1 MYNKFILGI
10 HFKMNFLK
18 NKYTSF
24 LNEREIIMGRL
35 SGKVAIITGA
45 ALGMG
50 AAEAKLFA
58 EEGAK
63 VVATD
68 IKDDVLQEVINEIKA
83 SGGEAIGLKHNVVSE
98 EEWKNVI
105 QTAVDMYGKVDI
117 LVNNAGI
124 ASPKTMTQME
134 MAEWN
139 KVMDINLN
147 GCVLGMKYVIPE
159 MQKAGGG
166 SLINISSIGGIVG
179 MAGSSPY
186 TAAKGALR
194 SLSKSAAVEYGKD
207 KIRVNSVH
215 PGIIETP
222 MTADSFKDALPFY
235 KTFTQLPYFGQPED
249 VAYGVLFLASDESR
263 FMTGAELVIDG
274 GWTAL

>member
-1 MYNKFILGI
+1 MYNECILGI
-10 HFKMNFLK
+10 HFKVNCLK
-18 NKYTSF
+18 NKYTDF
-24 LNEREIIMGRL
+24 PYEREIIMGRL

-58 EEGAK
+58 KEGAK

-68 IKDDVLQEVINEIKA
+68 IKDDVLQEVINEIKEN
-83 SGGEAIGLKHNVVSE
+83 GGEAIGLKHNVVSE
-98 EEWKNVI
+98 EEWKSVI
-105 QTAVDMYGKVDI
+105 QTAVNTYGKVDI

-124 ASPKTMTQME
+124 ASPKTMAQME

-222 MTADSFKDALPFY
+222 MTADSFKDALPYY

>member
-1 MYNKFILGI
+1 
-10 HFKMNFLK
+10 
-18 NKYTSF
+18 
-24 LNEREIIMGRL
+24 MGRL

-58 EEGAK
+58 QEGAK

-68 IKDDVLQEVINEIKA
+68 IKEDALQEVIHEIN
-83 SGGEAIGLKHNVVSE
+83 SNGGDALGLKHNVTSE
-98 EEWKNVI
+98 EEWQQVI
-105 QTAVDMYGKVDI
+105 RQTVDRYGKVDV

-124 ASPKTMTQME
+124 ASPKTLLDMTMD
-134 MAEWN
+134 EWN
-139 KVMDINLN
+139 KVMDINLS
-147 GCVLGMKYVIPE
+147 GCVIGMKYVIPE
-159 MQKAGGG
+159 MKKAGGG

-179 MAGSSPY
+179 MAGTSPY

-194 SLSKSAAVEYGKD
+194 VLSKSAAVEHGKD
-207 KIRVNSVH
+207 NIRVNSVH
-215 PGIIETP
+215 PGIIVTP
-222 MTADSFKDALPFY
+222 MTEPSMKDALPY
-235 KTFTQLPYFGQPED
+235 YQTYTQLPYFGKPED

>member
-1 MYNKFILGI
+1 
-10 HFKMNFLK
+10 
-18 NKYTSF
+18 
-24 LNEREIIMGRL
+24 MGRL

-58 EEGAK
+58 GEGAK

-68 IKDDVLQEVINEIKA
+68 IQEGPLRQVIEEINA
-83 SGGEAIGLKHNVVSE
+83 AGGEAVGLKHNVASE
-98 EEWKNVI
+98 EEWKHVV
-105 QTAVDMYGKVDI
+105 QEAVERFGKVDI

-124 ASPKTMTQME
+124 SSTKTIADIE
-134 MAEWN
+134 IAEWN
-139 KVMDINLN
+139 RVMDINLT
-147 GCVLGMKYVIPE
+147 GCVLGMKYCIPE
-159 MQKAGGG
+159 MQKAGAG
-166 SLINISSIGGIVG
+166 SVVNISSIGGIVG

-194 SLSKSAAVEYGKD
+194 ALSKSAAVEYAKQQ
-207 KIRVNSVH
+207 IRVNSVH
-215 PGIIETP
+215 PGIIVTP
-222 MTADSFKDALPFY
+222 MTEPSMKDAMPY
-235 KTFTQLPYFGQPED
+235 YQTFTQLPYFGQPMD

-263 FMTGAELVIDG
+263 FMTGSELVIDG

>member
-1 MYNKFILGI
+1 
-10 HFKMNFLK
+10 
-18 NKYTSF
+18 
-24 LNEREIIMGRL
+24 MGRL
-35 SGKVAIITGA
+35 TGKVAIITGA
-45 ALGMG
+45 ANGMG
-50 AAEAKLFA
+50 ASEAKLFA
-58 EEGAK
+58 QEGAK

-68 IKDDVLQEVINEIKA
+68 INDNVLDEVINEIKEN
-83 SGGEAIGLKHNVVSE
+83 GGDAIGLKHNVTSE
-98 EEWKNVI
+98 DEWKQVI
-105 QTAVDMYGKVDI
+105 QEAVTHYGKIDV
-117 LVNNAGI
+117 LVNNAGVS
-124 ASPKTMTQME
+124 SPKTIAQME
-134 MAEWN
+134 MDEWN

-147 GCVLGMKYVIPE
+147 GCVIGMKYVIPE

-222 MTADSFKDALPFY
+222 MTADSFADATPY
-235 KTFTQLPYFGQPED
+235 YQTFTQLPYFGNPED

>member
-1 MYNKFILGI
+1 
-10 HFKMNFLK
+10 
-18 NKYTSF
+18 
-24 LNEREIIMGRL
+24 MGRL
-35 SGKVAIITGA
+35 TGKVAIITGA
-45 ALGMG
+45 ANGMG
-50 AAEAKLFA
+50 ASEAKLFA
-58 EEGAK
+58 QEGAK

-68 IKDDVLQEVINEIKA
+68 INNNVLLEVINEIKEN
-83 SGGEAIGLKHNVVSE
+83 GGDAIGLKHNVTSE
-98 EEWKNVI
+98 DEWKQVI
-105 QTAVDMYGKVDI
+105 QEAVTHYGKIDV
-117 LVNNAGI
+117 LVNNAGVS
-124 ASPKTMTQME
+124 SPKTIAQME
-134 MAEWN
+134 MDEWN

-147 GCVLGMKYVIPE
+147 GCVIGMKYVIPE

-207 KIRVNSVH
+207 NIRVNSVH

-222 MTADSFKDALPFY
+222 MTADSFADATPY
-235 KTFTQLPYFGQPED
+235 YQTFTQLPYFGNPED

>member
-1 MYNKFILGI
+1 MEG
-10 HFKMNFLK
+10 M
-18 NKYTSF
+18 
-24 LNEREIIMGRL
+24 IIVGRL

-58 EEGAK
+58 KEGAK

-68 IKDDVLQEVINEIKA
+68 IKDDVLQEVVNEIKA
-83 SGGEAIGLKHNVVSE
+83 NGGDAIGLKHNVISE
-98 EEWKNVI
+98 EEWKKVI
-105 QTAVDMYGKVDI
+105 QTTIDHYGKVDI

-124 ASPKTMTQME
+124 ASPKTMAQME
-134 MAEWN
+134 MDEWN

-147 GCVLGMKYVIPE
+147 GCVIGMKYVIPE

-194 SLSKSAAVEYGKD
+194 SLTKSAAVEYGKD

-222 MTADSFKDALPFY
+222 MTAESFKDALPFY

-249 VAYGVLFLASDESR
+249 VAYGVLFLASEESR

-274 GWTAL
+274 GWTAI

>member
-1 MYNKFILGI
+1 
-10 HFKMNFLK
+10 
-18 NKYTSF
+18 
-24 LNEREIIMGRL
+24 MGRL
-35 SGKVAIITGA
+35 TGKVAIITGA
-45 ALGMG
+45 ANGMG
-50 AAEAKLFA
+50 ASEAKLFA
-58 EEGAK
+58 QEGAK
-63 VVATD
+63 VIATD
-68 IKDDVLQEVINEIKA
+68 INDNVLDEVINEIKEN
-83 SGGEAIGLKHNVVSE
+83 GGDAIGLKHNVTSE
-98 EEWKNVI
+98 DEWKQVI
-105 QTAVDMYGKVDI
+105 QEAVTHYGKIDV
-117 LVNNAGI
+117 LVNNAGVS
-124 ASPKTMTQME
+124 SPKTIAQME
-134 MAEWN
+134 MDEWN

-147 GCVLGMKYVIPE
+147 GCVIGMKYVIPE

-222 MTADSFKDALPFY
+222 MTADSFADATPY
-235 KTFTQLPYFGQPED
+235 YQTFTQLPYFGNPED

>member
-1 MYNKFILGI
+1 MI
-10 HFKMNFLK
+10 
-18 NKYTSF
+18 T
-24 LNEREIIMGRL
+24 MGRL
-35 SGKVAIITGA
+35 TGKVAIITGA
-45 ALGMG
+45 ANGMG
-50 AAEAKLFA
+50 ASEAKLFA
-58 EEGAK
+58 QEGAK
-63 VVATD
+63 VIATD
-68 IKDDVLQEVINEIKA
+68 INDNVLQEVINEIKEN
-83 SGGEAIGLKHNVVSE
+83 GGDAIGLKHNVTSE
-98 EEWKNVI
+98 DEWKQVI
-105 QTAVDMYGKVDI
+105 QEAVTHYGKIDV
-117 LVNNAGI
+117 LVNNAGVS
-124 ASPKTMTQME
+124 SPKTIAQME
-134 MAEWN
+134 MDEWN

-147 GCVLGMKYVIPE
+147 GCVIGMKYVIPE

-166 SLINISSIGGIVG
+166 STINISSIGGIVG

-222 MTADSFKDALPFY
+222 MTADSFADATPY
-235 KTFTQLPYFGQPED
+235 YQTFTQLPYFGNPED

>member
-1 MYNKFILGI
+1 
-10 HFKMNFLK
+10 
-18 NKYTSF
+18 
-24 LNEREIIMGRL
+24 MGRL

-58 EEGAK
+58 KEGAK

-68 IKDDVLQEVINEIKA
+68 IKDDILQEVINEIKA
-83 SGGEAIGLKHNVVSE
+83 NGGEAIGLKHNVVSE
-98 EEWKNVI
+98 DEWKNVI
-105 QTAVDMYGKVDI
+105 QTTIDHFGKVDI

-124 ASPKTMTQME
+124 ASPKTMVQMD
-134 MAEWN
+134 MTEWN

-159 MQKAGGG
+159 MQKVGGG

-222 MTADSFKDALPFY
+222 MTAESFKEALPFY

-249 VAYGVLFLASDESR
+249 VAHGVLFLASDESR

>member
-1 MYNKFILGI
+1 
-10 HFKMNFLK
+10 
-18 NKYTSF
+18 
-24 LNEREIIMGRL
+24 MGRL
-35 SGKVAIITGA
+35 TGKVAIITGA

-50 AAEAKLFA
+50 AAEAKIFA
-58 EEGAK
+58 NEGAK

-68 IKDDVLQEVINEIKA
+68 IVEDTLQEVVNDIKEN
-83 SGGEAIGLKHNVVSE
+83 GGDAIGLKHNVTSE
-98 EEWKNVI
+98 EEWKQVI
-105 QTAVDMYGKVDI
+105 QKTVDQYGKIDV
-117 LVNNAGI
+117 LVNNAGVS
-124 ASPKTMTQME
+124 SPKTIAQME
-134 MAEWN
+134 MNEWN
-139 KVMDINLN
+139 KILDIDLN
-147 GCVLGMKYVIPE
+147 GCVIGMKYVIPE

-166 SLINISSIGGIVG
+166 SVVNISSIGGLVG
-179 MAGSSPY
+179 MAGTSPY

-194 SLSKSAAVEYGKD
+194 SLSKSAAVDYGKD

-222 MTADSFKDALPFY
+222 MTADTFADATPYY
-235 KTFTQLPYFGQPED
+235 KTFTQLPYFGNPED

>member
-1 MYNKFILGI
+1 
-10 HFKMNFLK
+10 
-18 NKYTSF
+18 
-24 LNEREIIMGRL
+24 MGRL

-58 EEGAK
+58 GEGAK
-63 VVATD
+63 VIATD
-68 IKDDVLQEVINEIKA
+68 IQEGPLRQVIEEINA
-83 SGGEAIGLKHNVVSE
+83 AGGEAVGLKHNVASE
-98 EEWKNVI
+98 EEWKHVV
-105 QTAVDMYGKVDI
+105 QEAVDRFGKVDI

-124 ASPKTMTQME
+124 SSTKTIADIE
-134 MAEWN
+134 IAEWN
-139 KVMDINLN
+139 RVMDINLT
-147 GCVLGMKYVIPE
+147 GCVLGMKYCIPE
-159 MQKAGGG
+159 MQKAGAG
-166 SLINISSIGGIVG
+166 SVINISSIGGIVG

-194 SLSKSAAVEYGKD
+194 ALSKSAAVEYAKQQ
-207 KIRVNSVH
+207 IRVNSVH
-215 PGIIETP
+215 PGIIVTP
-222 MTADSFKDALPFY
+222 MTEPSMKDAMPY
-235 KTFTQLPYFGQPED
+235 YQTFTQLPYFGQPED

>member
-1 MYNKFILGI
+1 
-10 HFKMNFLK
+10 
-18 NKYTSF
+18 
-24 LNEREIIMGRL
+24 MGRL
-35 SGKVAIITGA
+35 TGKVAIVTGA

-50 AAEAKLFA
+50 AAEAKIFA

-68 IKDDVLQEVINEIKA
+68 IIEDTLHEVVNDIKEN
-83 SGGEAIGLKHNVVSE
+83 GGEAIGVKHDVTSE
-98 EEWKNVI
+98 EEWKQVI
-105 QTAVDMYGKVDI
+105 QKTVDQYGKIDV
-117 LVNNAGI
+117 LVNNAGVS
-124 ASPKTMTQME
+124 SPKTIAQME
-134 MAEWN
+134 MDEWN
-139 KVMDINLN
+139 KILDIDLN
-147 GCVLGMKYVIPE
+147 GCVIGMKYVIPE

-166 SLINISSIGGIVG
+166 SVINISSIGGLVG
-179 MAGSSPY
+179 MAGTSPY

-194 SLSKSAAVEYGKD
+194 SLSKSAAVDYGKD

-222 MTADSFKDALPFY
+222 MTADTFENATQY
-235 KTFTQLPYFGQPED
+235 YQTFTQLPYFGNPED

>member
-1 MYNKFILGI
+1 
-10 HFKMNFLK
+10 
-18 NKYTSF
+18 
-24 LNEREIIMGRL
+24 MGRL
-35 SGKVAIITGA
+35 TGKVAIITGA
-45 ALGMG
+45 ANGMG
-50 AAEAKLFA
+50 ASEAKLFA
-58 EEGAK
+58 QEGAK

-68 IKDDVLQEVINEIKA
+68 INDNVLNEVIKEIKEN
-83 SGGEAIGLKHNVVSE
+83 GGDAIGLKHNVTSE
-98 EEWKNVI
+98 DEWKQVI
-105 QTAVDMYGKVDI
+105 QEAVTHYGKIDV
-117 LVNNAGI
+117 LVNNAGVS
-124 ASPKTMTQME
+124 SPKTIAQME
-134 MAEWN
+134 MDEWN

-147 GCVLGMKYVIPE
+147 GCVIGMKYVIPE

-222 MTADSFKDALPFY
+222 MTADSFEDATPY
-235 KTFTQLPYFGQPED
+235 YQTFTQLPYFGNPED

>member
-1 MYNKFILGI
+1 
-10 HFKMNFLK
+10 
-18 NKYTSF
+18 
-24 LNEREIIMGRL
+24 MGRL
-35 SGKVAIITGA
+35 TGKVAIITGA
-45 ALGMG
+45 ANGMG
-50 AAEAKLFA
+50 ASEAKLFA
-58 EEGAK
+58 KEGAK

-68 IKDDVLQEVINEIKA
+68 INDNLLHEVINEIKA
-83 SGGEAIGLKHNVVSE
+83 DGGEAIGLKHNVTSE
-98 EEWKNVI
+98 EEWKHVI
-105 QTAVDMYGKVDI
+105 QETVDHYGKVDV
-117 LVNNAGI
+117 LVNNAGVS
-124 ASPKTMTQME
+124 SPKTMAQME
-134 MAEWN
+134 MDEWN
-139 KVMDINLN
+139 KIMDIDLN
-147 GCVLGMKYVIPE
+147 GCVIGMKYVIPE

-166 SLINISSIGGIVG
+166 SLINISSIGGLVG

-222 MTADSFKDALPFY
+222 MTADTFKDAEAYY
-235 KTFTQLPYFGQPED
+235 KTFTQLPYFGNPED

-263 FMTGAELVIDG
+263 FMTGSELVIDG